1 MGMYPGGTILKPSIT
16 VDTSAYSAGDLL
28 FDKVELKNA
37 VPSRG
42 GCSKLVSLSMYNEDG
57 VAAEDFLVMFFD
69 NSTAIGAD
77 ANEAA
82 TEITDAEFKAS
93 GFIGSCM
100 LNGGEVGYSVGNG
113 FVYTLPGDSDKGHG
127 LPMLVQAKGDSTSIW
142 VAVIVDG
149 GTPVYSTAADG
160 CKMTFGFEYLG

>member
-1 MGMYPGGTILKPSIT
+1 MGMYPAGIILKPST
-16 VDTSAYSAGDLL
+16 PVDTSAYSAGDLL
-28 FDKVELKNA
+28 FDKVEIKNA

-42 GCSKLVSLSMYNEDG
+42 GCSKLVSLTMYNEAGED
-57 VAAEDFLVMFFD
+57 AEDLLVMFFD